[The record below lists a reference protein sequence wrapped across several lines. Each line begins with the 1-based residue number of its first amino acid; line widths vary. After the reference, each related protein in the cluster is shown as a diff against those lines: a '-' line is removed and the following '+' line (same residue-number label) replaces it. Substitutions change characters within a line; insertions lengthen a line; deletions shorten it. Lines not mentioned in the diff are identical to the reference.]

1 MYNHRTINK
10 QTNELD
16 TNFSNE
22 DTQMANFTSRY
33 ITTRNLK
40 KIGAHKNLYMHI
52 CNSIIHNSQ
61 KMEPSQKFSN
71 EQMGKQNAI
80 YQ

>member
-1 MYNHRTINK
+1 MYNHRRINK

-33 ITTRNLK
+33 ITTRNK
-40 KIGAHKNLYMHI
+40 KNR
-52 CNSIIHNSQ
+52 CT
-61 KMEPSQKFSN
+61 QKFVH
-71 EQMGKQNAI
+71 A
-80 YQ
+80 YL